1 MSKSF
6 SALHHDLIQLAEP
19 IRQSLLKAQY
29 NPPEASNVSVK
40 SMLESLLPQ
49 TNSPSNPDFSEAEI
63 RSKLKDFGLCCAAL
77 ASSAGSTYDQLSWI
91 PNSLSLDADSAFR
104 YLSKAFSGC
113 LKQGVSTKI
122 GELGFDLRLM
132 SDEKKLAAE
141 LMVQVLP
148 SLKASI
154 KESSIDK
161 SEDGDEVSAAVA
173 RSPVAQCHC
182 GCLSVDY
189 PHLGRLC
196 PLVIPCALT
205 SLDHWSPEV
214 KGQGMISFIHLA
226 KNVNA
231 AELSWYEDVI
241 LDACC
246 QNIVSSDEIWHLAVE
261 MSVALLTCIQPS
273 NPRSSWIE
281 RMLSE
286 MLSHLERQPRNKER
300 RLAWLK
306 HIEQLFN
313 VVGLWMHTDDDETI
327 LLVLERVH
335 TVIKLTW
342 IRNTPYIE
350 RLVDELATLYKE
362 AALKIAREEIRAH
375 ILQILILLQQCKG
388 PQFKAAWDKHKDD
401 PNLTTLEPSLSC
413 MAAVYQRGGC
423 AVVMMHNGR
432 ATVFQAA
439 PFRSGLEV
447 VSQTDNNPALAGIAA
462 MLTLAL
468 SRLFSRAVQGG
479 GVKAMVNLSKF
490 ELIPMGEV
498 ARLPVLAACLG
509 LKSGKLAS
517 FLFGTSL
524 GDFF

>member
-6 SALHHDLIQLAEP
+6 SALHHDLIQLSEP

-122 GELGFDLRLM
+122 GELDFDLRLM

-173 RSPVAQCHC
+173 RSPVAHAIVAAYQFRWFVTQ
-182 GCLSVDY
+182 VDY

-196 PLVIPCALT
+196 SLVIPCALT

-261 MSVALLTCIQPS
+261 MSVALLTCIQAS

-313 VVGLWMHTDDDETI
+313 VVGLVLLAHFRRIFPLFFQWMHTDDDETI

-335 TVIKLTW
+335 MVIKLTW

-413 MAAVYQRGGC
+413 M
-423 AVVMMHNGR
+423 
-432 ATVFQAA
+432 
-439 PFRSGLEV
+439 
-447 VSQTDNNPALAGIAA
+447 
-462 MLTLAL
+462 
-468 SRLFSRAVQGG
+468 
-479 GVKAMVNLSKF
+479 VKAPPSNLLSHNR
-490 ELIPMGEV
+490 G
-498 ARLPVLAACLG
+498 
-509 LKSGKLAS
+509 SN
-517 FLFGTSL
+517 
-524 GDFF
+524 

>member
-6 SALHHDLIQLAEP
+6 SALHHDLIQLSEP

-40 SMLESLLPQ
+40 PMLESLLPQ

-63 RSKLKDFGLCCAAL
+63 RSKLKYFGLCCAAL

-104 YLSKAFSGC
+104 YLSKAFSCC

-173 RSPVAQCHC
+173 RSPVAHAIVAAYQFRWFVTQ
-182 GCLSVDY
+182 VDY

-196 PLVIPCALT
+196 SLVIPCALT

-313 VVGLWMHTDDDETI
+313 VVGLVLLAHFRRIFPLFFQWMHTDDDQTI

-362 AALKIAREEIRAH
+362 AALKIAREEIRTH

-413 MAAVYQRGGC
+413 M
-423 AVVMMHNGR
+423 
-432 ATVFQAA
+432 
-439 PFRSGLEV
+439 
-447 VSQTDNNPALAGIAA
+447 
-462 MLTLAL
+462 
-468 SRLFSRAVQGG
+468 
-479 GVKAMVNLSKF
+479 VKAPPSNLLSHNR
-490 ELIPMGEV
+490 G
-498 ARLPVLAACLG
+498 
-509 LKSGKLAS
+509 SN
-517 FLFGTSL
+517 
-524 GDFF
+524 

>member
-1 MSKSF
+1 MYSIVHKNHLQVSKNPESSMSRSF
-6 SALHHDLIQLAEP
+6 SALHHDLIQLSEP

-49 TNSPSNPDFSEAEI
+49 TNSPSNPDFSEAEV

-173 RSPVAQCHC
+173 RSPVAHAIVAAYQFRWFVTQ
-182 GCLSVDY
+182 VDY

-196 PLVIPCALT
+196 SLVIPCALT

-306 HIEQLFN
+306 QIEQLFN
-313 VVGLWMHTDDDETI
+313 VVGLVLLAHFRRIFPLFFQWMHTDDDETI
-327 LLVLERVH
+327 LLVLGRVH

-413 MAAVYQRGGC
+413 MVK
-423 AVVMMHNGR
+423 
-432 ATVFQAA
+432 F
-439 PFRSGLEV
+439 SSL
-447 VSQTDNNPALAGIAA
+447 
-462 MLTLAL
+462 
-468 SRLFSRAVQGG
+468 LFSR
-479 GVKAMVNLSKF
+479 
-490 ELIPMGEV
+490 
-498 ARLPVLAACLG
+498 
-509 LKSGKLAS
+509 KLT
-517 FLFGTSL
+517 LQIII
-524 GDFF
+524 